1 MAIYVANLSVNQGA
15 NFYQTFNLSNS
26 IGDSSFDLTGY
37 SIDARMKKHA
47 AAVGFTSFTS
57 TVENTSN
64 GTISL
69 SLTSAQTAALK
80 PGRYVYD
87 IVITSS
93 GGFKSRA
100 IEGNVL
106 VREGVTV

>member
-1 MAIYVANLSVNQGA
+1 MAIYVANLTINQGA

-26 IGDSSFDLTGY
+26 IGDTSFVLTGY
-37 SIDARMKKHA
+37 SIEAKMKKHA
-47 AAVGFTSFTS
+47 AASSSTAFTATI
-57 TVENTSN
+57 ENASN

-69 SLTSAQTAALK
+69 SLTSSQTAALK
-80 PGRYVYD
+80 PGRYIYD
-87 IVITSS
+87 IVITSG

>member
-1 MAIYVANLSVNQGA
+1 MAIFVANLTVNQGA

-26 IGDSSFDLTGY
+26 IGDTSFDLAGY
-37 SIDARMKKHA
+37 TIDARMKKHA

-57 TVENTSN
+57 TIENTSN

-80 PGRYVYD
+80 PGRYIYD
-87 IVITSS
+87 IVIESS